1 MAGTTTGTGALL
13 RFMLRRERRGLPWWL
28 AGIAFLVG
36 YQSVGSQSL
45 YDTPEKL
52 ARLRQTLGA
61 NPAMLAMSGPEE
73 LLATIGGEV
82 VFEIFSYAAVVVAL
96 MSMFMIGRH
105 TRTDEETGRA
115 ELIRSS
121 CVGRHATLVAAL
133 TLAGLANAA
142 VAVVVFAAT
151 SLTGLPVAGS
161 ALLALALAGVGVT
174 FAGLAAVAA
183 QIFENPR
190 AVYAAVGG
198 ALGLAYLLRAAGDA
212 GTEALSWLSPIGWG
226 QQTLPYVENR
236 WWPLLLPALATAG
249 LVTLAMTLMERRD
262 FGAGFIRTRPG
273 PAAAARSLGS
283 PLGLAWRLQ
292 RGSLIGWT
300 IGLFV
305 LGAAYGTFANSIE
318 QFIVD
323 NPEVGDFFPG
333 GVETIVDSY
342 LAFSVLFAALLATAY
357 GVTSTLRAR
366 GEETAGRAEPLLA
379 TPTSRW
385 SWLASHVGIAMV
397 GTVVSLA
404 AAGLGEGLTYA
415 ASIDDPG
422 QIPRVMGIALIYVP
436 AVWATVAV
444 AVAGFGW
451 LPRAAAAVAWVVVGF
466 CAFVMIFGDVVD
478 LPGWLTNA
486 SPFTHTPQY
495 PREAFAAPPLLALI
509 GAAVVIGAAGF
520 YGFRRRDIG

>member
-1 MAGTTTGTGALL
+1 MGGTTTGTGTLL

-28 AGIAFLVG
+28 VGVAFIVG

-82 VFEIFSYAAVVVAL
+82 VFEIFSYAAVLVAL
-96 MSMFMIGRH
+96 MSMFLIGRH

-121 CVGRHATLVAAL
+121 CVGRDATLVAAL
-133 TLAGLANAA
+133 ILAGLANAA
-142 VAVVVFAAT
+142 VAVVTFAAT

-161 ALLALALAGVGVT
+161 ALLALALAGVGLT

-226 QQTLPYVENR
+226 QQTLPYVGNR
-236 WWPLLLPALATAG
+236 WWPLILPALATVG
-249 LVTLAMTLMERRD
+249 LVALAMTLMARRD
-262 FGAGFIRTRPG
+262 FAAGFIRTRPG
-273 PAAAARSLGS
+273 PPAAPASLRS
-283 PLGLAWRLQ
+283 PLGLAWRLH
-292 RGSLIGWT
+292 RASLIGWT

-305 LGAAYGTFANSIE
+305 LGAAYGSFANSIE
-318 QFIVD
+318 QFIAD
-323 NPEVGDFFPG
+323 NPQVADFFPG

-342 LAFSVLFAALLATAY
+342 LTFTALFAALLAAAY

-366 GEETAGRAEPLLA
+366 GEESAGRAEPVLA
-379 TPTSRW
+379 TATSRW
-385 SWLASHVGIAMV
+385 SWLASHVTIAMV
-397 GTVVSLA
+397 GTGVTLA

-415 ASIDDPG
+415 ASVDDPA
-422 QIPRVMGIALIYVP
+422 QVPRVMGIALLYVP

-451 LPRAAAAVAWVVVGF
+451 LPRAAAAAAWLAVGF
-466 CAFVMIFGDVVD
+466 CAFIVIFGDAID
-478 LPGWLTNA
+478 LPAWLTNA

-495 PREAFAAPPLLALI
+495 PLEPVTAPPLLALI
-509 GAAVVIGAAGF
+509 ATAALIAATGF
-520 YGFRRRDIG
+520 HGFRRRDVT